1 MSMCVSSSI
10 GKVKMLNNISW
21 MVGDYFEV
29 FSFTLKI
36 KSLFFLGLCA
46 FGGIQL
52 ERVYPQQVWVV
63 CFYQSPFFV
72 HGRMSLRRCDKP
84 EALRQGQGFVVST

>member
-36 KSLFFLGLCA
+36 KSLFFWDCVRLVGFNWNEFILNKYGLCVFIRA
-46 FGGIQL
+46 LSSSTGG
-52 ERVYPQQVWVV
+52 
-63 CFYQSPFFV
+63 
-72 HGRMSLRRCDKP
+72 
-84 EALRQGQGFVVST
+84 